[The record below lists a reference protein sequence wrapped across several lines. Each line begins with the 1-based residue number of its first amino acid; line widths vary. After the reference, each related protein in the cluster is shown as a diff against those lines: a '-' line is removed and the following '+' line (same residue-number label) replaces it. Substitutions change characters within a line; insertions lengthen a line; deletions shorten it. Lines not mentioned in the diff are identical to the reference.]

1 MKARNKEDDKKLN
14 GDGKDGSRNPPR
26 AAKRFLEK

>member
-14 GDGKDGSRNPPR
+14 GDGKDSSRNPPR